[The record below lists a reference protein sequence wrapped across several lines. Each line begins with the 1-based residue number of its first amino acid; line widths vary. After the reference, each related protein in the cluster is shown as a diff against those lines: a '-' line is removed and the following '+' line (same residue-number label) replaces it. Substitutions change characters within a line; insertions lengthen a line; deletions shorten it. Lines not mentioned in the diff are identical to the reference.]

1 MILEKFADC
10 FARPSE
16 FFKHVDKEK
25 TYTPALMQYVI
36 FLLPVIILES
46 LQGAPEFGM
55 LGVLMGLFFGLVML
69 FVGPFI
75 GAAISHIGVLLVG
88 GKQGYL
94 ATFKG
99 LVYSQAA
106 VAVYY
111 IFASL
116 LGGFALLVG
125 EAAVIG
131 VGVVSV
137 IIYVIAFVHSA
148 VLVTIGV
155 AHLHKISKIRA
166 FVGAIV
172 LPTAAVMLI
181 AGIFAVM
188 IAAFLMPV
196 LVASSLG

>member
-1 MILEKFADC
+1 MIMEKFADC
-10 FARPSE
+10 FARPSD
-16 FFKHVDKEK
+16 FFKRVDKEK
-25 TYTPALMQYVI
+25 IYKPALMQYII

-46 LQGAPEFGM
+46 LQGAPE
-55 LGVLMGLFFGLVML
+55 LGVIGILLGLFFGVIML

-88 GKQGYL
+88 GGQGYL

-99 LVYSQAA
+99 VVYSQSA

-125 EAAVIG
+125 EAAVMG
-131 VGVVSV
+131 VGFVSV
-137 IIYVIAFVHSA
+137 AIYVIAFVHSA
-148 VLVTIGV
+148 VLVTIGIS
-155 AHLHKISKIRA
+155 HLHKISKIRA
-166 FVGAIV
+166 FVGAIL
-172 LPTAAVMLI
+172 LPTVAVMLI
-181 AGIFAVM
+181 AGILAVM

-196 LVASSLG
+196 IVASSLG